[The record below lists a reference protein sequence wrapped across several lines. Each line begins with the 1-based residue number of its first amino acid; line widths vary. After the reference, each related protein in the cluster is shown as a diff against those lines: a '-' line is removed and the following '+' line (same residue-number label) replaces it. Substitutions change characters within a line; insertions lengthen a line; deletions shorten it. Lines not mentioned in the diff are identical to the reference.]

1 LVAVAAAL
9 YAVFIY
15 YISIIIISILLLIII
30 SILLFLISSSVV
42 DLGDEQEAIND
53 LPVTVKEVL
62 SVGEHCCWMMLSCDV
77 ISWMMMSCDVISWMM
92 MSCHGSYSSTSILN
106 QIYLRV

>member
-15 YISIIIISILLLIII
+15 YISIIIIIISILIIIIII

-62 SVGEHCCWMMLSCDV
+62 SVGEYC
-77 ISWMMMSCDVISWMM
+77 
-92 MSCHGSYSSTSILN
+92 
-106 QIYLRV
+106 

>member
-15 YISIIIISILLLIII
+15 YISIIIIIISILLLIII

-42 DLGDEQEAIND
+42 DLGDEQESIND

-62 SVGEHCCWMMLSCDV
+62 SVGEHC
-77 ISWMMMSCDVISWMM
+77 
-92 MSCHGSYSSTSILN
+92 
-106 QIYLRV
+106 